1 MIEGIFTNDNYMLAR
16 KTLDYN
22 NMRHEALAANLASV
36 EVPGYKRMDVS
47 ASDFQAQLG
56 KALQSGNKN
65 AMDSVTPQIS
75 MDLTAVSSR
84 RDGNNVEMDKEL
96 MEINSNAL
104 EYEYVTRYINH
115 DYQMIRSAISGQ

>member
-1 MIEGIFTNDNYMLAR
+1 MIDGIFTNSNYMLAR